1 MGAASACCYL
11 SSAYAASPIWRF
23 SRCDSDS
30 LPSSNDL
37 INPFYVLSW
46 RRLRQARKCHRL
58 CLGRAGMRLSAL
70 AHSLAIHIQIQIVGV
85 ARLCRHLLTAPLA
98 ALMIHSEAKETQG
111 DFVFKSS
118 TTAAGNG
125 AKAEAVD
132 GARLEN
138 THKTTLSICLM
149 DFQIFK
155 QLDKHAV
162 ARNVIVSTH
171 PSLPPRLACWPRNAL
186 GTFTHILNTNKSYQM
201 LFVWFFF
208 SVFLMM
214 PLWMRWCDRKSYE
227 STRLTV

>member
-1 MGAASACCYL
+1 MPSAVPGAGG
-11 SSAYAASPIWRF
+11 
-23 SRCDSDS
+23 D
-30 LPSSNDL
+30 
-37 INPFYVLSW
+37 
-46 RRLRQARKCHRL
+46 
-58 CLGRAGMRLSAL
+58 RLSAL

-85 ARLCRHLLTAPLA
+85 ARLSRHLLTAPLA

-171 PSLPPRLACWPRNAL
+171 RSLPPRLEASPRLACWPRNAL
-186 GTFTHILNTNKSYQM
+186 GTFTHILNTNKSNQM

-214 PLWMRWCDRKSYE
+214 PLWMRWCDSKSYE